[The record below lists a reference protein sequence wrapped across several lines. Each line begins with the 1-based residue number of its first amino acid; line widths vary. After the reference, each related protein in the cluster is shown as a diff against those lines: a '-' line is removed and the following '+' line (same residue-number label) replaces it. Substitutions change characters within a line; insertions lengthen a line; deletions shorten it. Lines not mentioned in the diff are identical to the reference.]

1 MKTETDH
8 TIGEKRAGRKPEKL
22 TIQKSSEKYV
32 ESYTETFDRV
42 AREGKFLSISKGYP
56 ASEMA
61 RFIRGCHNC
70 GYPQFLLSNG
80 QNRAVGW
87 CDIVRRSD
95 TPDDVGFLG
104 VGILK
109 EYRHRGLGGRL
120 MATTIAEALRRGF
133 HEIRLEVRASNTGAI
148 RTYRRLG
155 FVKIA
160 HISDGVVTD
169 GVSEDIWLMSL
180 YARRLAHSGFDG
192 KAFVK
197 NFPRIGYRF
206 QPPEHPDRTGGE
218 QA

>member
-1 MKTETDH
+1 MR
-8 TIGEKRAGRKPEKL
+8 KRQRK
-22 TIQKSSEKYV
+22 
-32 ESYTETFDRV
+32 
-42 AREGKFLSISKGYP
+42 G
-56 ASEMA
+56 
-61 RFIRGCHNC
+61 
-70 GYPQFLLSNG
+70 
-80 QNRAVGW
+80 
-87 CDIVRRSD
+87 
-95 TPDDVGFLG
+95 
-104 VGILK
+104 
-109 EYRHRGLGGRL
+109 
-120 MATTIAEALRRGF
+120 RGF